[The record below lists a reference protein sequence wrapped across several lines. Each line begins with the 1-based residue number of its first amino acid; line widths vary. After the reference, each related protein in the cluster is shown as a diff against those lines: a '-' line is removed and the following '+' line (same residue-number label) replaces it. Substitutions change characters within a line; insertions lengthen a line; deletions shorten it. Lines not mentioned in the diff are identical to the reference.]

1 MANSDKE
8 DLDDNR
14 RDSHVSGIDK
24 RLTQL
29 EKTLNIELKVK
40 EGAEKLIQTYSSG
53 SSRDKKLLAEAQL
66 MLSDA
71 KVKIE
76 YITMLIAK
84 VKQKQSLEIANHNNG
99 PNFCENNSN
108 KSDKNKLSEVI
119 SSLEMR
125 IEELRHRLRV
135 ECAMVDG
142 AKNVIKLLQS
152 SKMADRKAL
161 QEAQTNL
168 FESSQKVDIL
178 RKALEI
184 CRQQLPQG
192 SPKSALLKKD
202 LDNSH
207 SVTPAVYSP
216 TIKDTYKIKDDLAPS
231 SPAVFSKPAAVTG
244 KLEVRLIGCQGLL
257 EDVPGR
263 SPRNSSSP
271 ADLKSLVR
279 ATSKGLS
286 LSSSRSYCVKDETSN
301 EIMAILKLDNVNVGQ
316 TTWKACS
323 QMAWDM
329 RFSLDLDRS
338 KELEI
343 QIYWHDWRSLCALK
357 FLRVEEFIDDV
368 RHGMAIHLEPQGIL
382 FAEIKFL
389 DPMISRRPKLQRQK
403 LFRLK
408 NKNILRPNLMNIN
421 VATWGRLLKR
431 AFPQASAD
439 QSLTSSS
446 YSSANL
452 NLRPSDA
459 GLANLS
465 LSENDQRKFSEESN
479 NKLDDNLQ
487 KPNNSLDVSEIS
499 TALQDFEF
507 IENSKSE
514 DNSNVI
520 ITTPQSKEPTPT
532 PNSNESTPRPSV
544 YSLTESDILGIQSRY
559 SPGPEPVIDLPD
571 DDTVAAKNNQSMTA
585 NMTLDQFEF
594 ISVLGR
600 GHFGKVI

>member
-178 RKALEI
+178 R
-184 CRQQLPQG
+184 
-192 SPKSALLKKD
+192 
-202 LDNSH
+202 
-207 SVTPAVYSP
+207 
-216 TIKDTYKIKDDLAPS
+216 
-231 SPAVFSKPAAVTG
+231 
-244 KLEVRLIGCQGLL
+244 
-257 EDVPGR
+257 
-263 SPRNSSSP
+263 
-271 ADLKSLVR
+271 
-279 ATSKGLS
+279 LS
-286 LSSSRSYCVKDETSN
+286 L
-301 EIMAILKLDNVNVGQ
+301 
-316 TTWKACS
+316 
-323 QMAWDM
+323 
-329 RFSLDLDRS
+329 
-338 KELEI
+338 
-343 QIYWHDWRSLCALK
+343 
-357 FLRVEEFIDDV
+357 
-368 RHGMAIHLEPQGIL
+368 IHI
-382 FAEIKFL
+382 
-389 DPMISRRPKLQRQK
+389 
-403 LFRLK
+403 
-408 NKNILRPNLMNIN
+408 
-421 VATWGRLLKR
+421 
-431 AFPQASAD
+431 
-439 QSLTSSS
+439 
-446 YSSANL
+446 
-452 NLRPSDA
+452 
-459 GLANLS
+459 
-465 LSENDQRKFSEESN
+465 
-479 NKLDDNLQ
+479 
-487 KPNNSLDVSEIS
+487 
-499 TALQDFEF
+499 
-507 IENSKSE
+507 
-514 DNSNVI
+514 
-520 ITTPQSKEPTPT
+520 
-532 PNSNESTPRPSV
+532 
-544 YSLTESDILGIQSRY
+544 
-559 SPGPEPVIDLPD
+559 
-571 DDTVAAKNNQSMTA
+571 
-585 NMTLDQFEF
+585 
-594 ISVLGR
+594 
-600 GHFGKVI
+600 